1 MSKKLEYEGICST
14 CKSAPV
20 CIFRKDASRPIMQC
34 AEFEGLPPARMMVG
48 AIEMTRPGK
57 SPSTDSCL
65 GTSESCHKGLCM
77 NCKNLEHCTFP
88 KPDGG
93 VWRCDE
99 YE

>member
-1 MSKKLEYEGICST
+1 MSKKLEYEGICAT

-20 CIFRKDASRPIMQC
+20 CIFRKDASGPIMQC
-34 AEFEGLPPARMMVG
+34 AEFEGLPSTRMLVG
-48 AIEMTRPGK
+48 AIETTRPGK
-57 SPSTDSCL
+57 SASAET
-65 GTSESCHKGLCM
+65 TSSSHMGLCM